1 MPGRNLGFRVEIFG
15 FGHRFRVETI
25 GPSFGFPD
33 RNSQVPDLGFRIET
47 RVETIGGFPDRI
59 PKFPDLGFRVET
71 VGISSC

>member
-1 MPGRNLGFRVEIFG
+1 MPGRNLGFQVEIFG

-47 RVETIGGFPDRI
+47 
-59 PKFPDLGFRVET
+59 
-71 VGISSC
+71 VGISPLLKPVLVSG

>member
-47 RVETIGGFPDRI
+47 
-59 PKFPDLGFRVET
+59 
-71 VGISSC
+71 VGISPLFKPVLVSG

>member
-47 RVETIGGFPDRI
+47 
-59 PKFPDLGFRVET
+59 
-71 VGISSC
+71 VGISPLLKPVFVSG